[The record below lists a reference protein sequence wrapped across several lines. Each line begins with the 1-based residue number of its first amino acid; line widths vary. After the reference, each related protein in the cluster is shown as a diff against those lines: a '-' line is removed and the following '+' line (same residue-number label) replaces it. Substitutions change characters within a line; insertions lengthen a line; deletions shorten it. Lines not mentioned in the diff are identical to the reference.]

1 MTPAPHGLRNFAHA
15 WARAVD
21 GTSYVP
27 MTRAEID
34 EFLFGLTERLAAA
47 LCAEPSGSTS
57 DGYDI
62 GAALVAADID
72 APEGLGRTVGVIHDR
87 LLSDLGLTGEGPR
100 RRLSSLLETVI
111 AGYCRAMNDR
121 TLDEQEEIRCAAL
134 MAREQAERALR
145 ASEARFRHEA
155 MHDPLTGLPN
165 RALFAER
172 LDQIFTDPRQM
183 ARLGVCFV
191 DLDGF
196 KAVNDSLGHHVG
208 DHMLVAVAERLAAM
222 AAELGHLIARLGGD
236 EFVVLVEHTSC
247 PDDAVKVADRV
258 LTELGEPIH
267 VDGRRLSISA
277 SIGIVERLVAATN
290 PADLMRAADITLYW
304 AKANGKARWALF
316 DPRRSAR
323 DIARYKLAAALP
335 AALDRD
341 EFVLYYQP
349 LVDIADGTIR
359 GMEALARWRH
369 PQLGVLTPDRFVD
382 LAEDTGLIV
391 ALGSRLLELACR
403 QAARWLR
410 LTPAAPFVS
419 VNLSALQIRHP
430 GLVAD
435 VATTLR
441 RSGLPP
447 GQLQLEITESAAMG
461 TDDETLHTLQALADF
476 GVRLAIDDFGTGYSN
491 LAYLRALPVHGLK
504 LAGSFVQ
511 GLRSPGPPDP
521 TDEAILTTFV
531 SLARTLGLTTT
542 VEGIETAVQ
551 AQRVHAIGCDLG
563 QGWLFGRPQPDD
575 QLTQLIT
582 LGRVTVG
589 PSPVTTA

>member
-1 MTPAPHGLRNFAHA
+1 MSTSTRWRPHQSKRSSPATGGSASCRRICAGPNRSSATRRSAGCSTSTSRSRCCWWRCCIRFPTRTTRPGSSPAARCGRPGQLPGDLPRDVGEPAGGGRRGRPGVTAQRRPGDAAYPGAGGAAVRRLRAGGARRRLGAAVASGRPGRRRRPPGTVNHAGRRGAQAVTPAPHGLRNFAHA

-196 KAVNDSLGHHVG
+196 KAVNDSFGHHV
-208 DHMLVAVAERLAAM
+208 
-222 AAELGHLIARLGGD
+222 
-236 EFVVLVEHTSC
+236 
-247 PDDAVKVADRV
+247 
-258 LTELGEPIH
+258 
-267 VDGRRLSISA
+267 
-277 SIGIVERLVAATN
+277 
-290 PADLMRAADITLYW
+290 
-304 AKANGKARWALF
+304 
-316 DPRRSAR
+316 
-323 DIARYKLAAALP
+323 
-335 AALDRD
+335 
-341 EFVLYYQP
+341 
-349 LVDIADGTIR
+349 
-359 GMEALARWRH
+359 
-369 PQLGVLTPDRFVD
+369 
-382 LAEDTGLIV
+382 
-391 ALGSRLLELACR
+391 
-403 QAARWLR
+403 
-410 LTPAAPFVS
+410 
-419 VNLSALQIRHP
+419 
-430 GLVAD
+430 
-435 VATTLR
+435 
-441 RSGLPP
+441 
-447 GQLQLEITESAAMG
+447 
-461 TDDETLHTLQALADF
+461 
-476 GVRLAIDDFGTGYSN
+476 
-491 LAYLRALPVHGLK
+491 AYPM
-504 LAGSFVQ
+504 
-511 GLRSPGPPDP
+511 P
-521 TDEAILTTFV
+521 
-531 SLARTLGLTTT
+531 
-542 VEGIETAVQ
+542 
-551 AQRVHAIGCDLG
+551 
-563 QGWLFGRPQPDD
+563 
-575 QLTQLIT
+575 
-582 LGRVTVG
+582 
-589 PSPVTTA
+589 